1 MRNKEKP
8 GVRRRAQKRSRRAQ
22 EMLGEHRTFQESP
35 KEVRRAQDRLRRA
48 QESLRRAQESLRGVK
63 KRSKA
68 KQIEAKQA
76 VSYFSLSKSS

>member
-35 KEVRRAQDRLRRA
+35 KEVRRAQD
-48 QESLRRAQESLRGVK
+48 SLRRAQESLRG
-63 KRSKA
+63 A
-68 KQIEAKQA
+68 DITKQA
-76 VSYFSLSKSS
+76 RVSYFSLSQSS